1 MSSNKMGIS
10 ISYFLIMSADGKNFY
25 DNSGRLVCKIKDAAW
40 FISSDIEGIQNFL
53 HFFDIEKDDVKII
66 DLQLSGSEVPVL

>member
-1 MSSNKMGIS
+1 MANEISIS
-10 ISYFLIMSADGKNFY
+10 ISYFLIMSVDGENFY

-53 HFFDIEKDDVKII
+53 RFFDIEKEDVKII
-66 DLQLSGSEVPVL
+66 DLLLTGSEAPVL